1 MPPPNQPTTPIIG
14 GQLKL
19 SDLQEPGLPFL
30 NAMLSQIQTQIQA
43 LQGAA
48 GPTKLPAGVDV
59 QGSTVTGIAP
69 PKSPTDAVSSAH
81 AEANYSAAA
90 LAPKLESG
98 SRTALKTYRALNS
111 KQQREN
117 YTDFLEGALNTAPT
131 TNTSTISGSG
141 VVGGSVVVTVA
152 AGSHLFPSGN
162 VTPYPQ
168 RSDTISVGTP
178 GVYYYFL
185 SRGSQ
190 TLALSPPF
198 TADTQQSRLSIN
210 ADGTVLI
217 AVASIDGSGLILNE
231 SAAGAT
237 PPATTGNFRLLTRL

>member
-1 MPPPNQPTTPIIG
+1 MATAI
-14 GQLKL
+14 
-19 SDLQEPGLPFL
+19 
-30 NAMLSQIQTQIQA
+30 NAQ
-43 LQGAA
+43 QGAS
-48 GPTKLPAGVDV
+48 GPVKQPSGIDV

-69 PKSPTDAVSSAH
+69 PKNPTDAVSSAH

-90 LAPKLESG
+90 LAPQLESG
-98 SRTALKTYRALNS
+98 SKSALKSYRALNS

-117 YTDFLEGALNTAPT
+117 YTDFLEGALNTSPT

-141 VVGGSVVVTVA
+141 VVGGSAVVTVS
-152 AGSHLFPSGN
+152 AGAHLFPSGN

-168 RSDTISVGTP
+168 RSDTISVASP
-178 GVYYYFL
+178 AVYYYYL

-198 TADTQQSRLSIN
+198 AADTQQSRLAIN
-210 ADGTVLI
+210 TDGNVLV
-217 AVASIDGSGLILNE
+217 AVASVDGSGLVLNE